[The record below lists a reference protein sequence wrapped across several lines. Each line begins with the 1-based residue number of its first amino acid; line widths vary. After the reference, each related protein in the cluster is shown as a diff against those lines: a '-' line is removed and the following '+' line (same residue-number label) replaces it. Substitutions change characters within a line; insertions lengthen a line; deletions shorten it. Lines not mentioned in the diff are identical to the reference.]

1 MCLSRARSIT
11 NKITTSTTVAMM
23 DAKAGLC
30 EKNEGFEVCY
40 SEKLAGTC
48 EP

>member
-1 MCLSRARSIT
+1 
-11 NKITTSTTVAMM
+11 MM
-23 DAKAGLC
+23 DAKAELC
-30 EKNEGFEVCY
+30 SEKNKGFEVCF